1 MLRAMIIPIFGK
13 FYGEV
18 MSEIKQKSVTEASS
32 LRQDILRLYDEFTE
46 FNDRCSFLCD
56 AFAGIVA
63 NHEYIDENTIHG
75 FSRYSDWLK
84 HQISEFKSKLKHI
97 HERLGHEGK

>member
-1 MLRAMIIPIFGK
+1 
-13 FYGEV
+13 
-18 MSEIKQKSVTEASS
+18 MSDTEQKSATGASS
-32 LRQDILRLYDEFTE
+32 VRQDILQLYDEFAE

-63 NHEYIDENTIHG
+63 NPEYIDENTIHG

-84 HQISEFKSKLKHI
+84 HKIVEFKARLKHI
-97 HERLGHEGK
+97 HERLGHEGR